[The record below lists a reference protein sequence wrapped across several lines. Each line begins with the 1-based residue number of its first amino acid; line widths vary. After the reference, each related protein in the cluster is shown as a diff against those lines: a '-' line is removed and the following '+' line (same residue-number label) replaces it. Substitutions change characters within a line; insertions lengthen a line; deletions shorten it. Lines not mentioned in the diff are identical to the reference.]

1 MSEPTRDL
9 PARLINRRG
18 FAVSVLG
25 FGGASIGNL
34 YRPTG
39 DDEAT
44 AAVDEAWAG
53 GIRYYDTAPH
63 YGLGLSE
70 RRLGE
75 ALRGKPRDEYVLST
89 KVGRLLVPN
98 PAPTGSD
105 LEAGGFAVHDD
116 LLRQFD
122 YSRDGVLRSLEGSLD
137 RLGVERIDI
146 VYVHDPE
153 NHMDDAIAHAFPALC
168 DLRDQG
174 VVKAIGAGMNHVAP
188 LRRIV
193 AEADVDVLMV
203 AGRWTLL
210 DRSAAPLLEE
220 CAARDVAV
228 VDAAPFNSGLL
239 ARSWPTGGHF
249 DYAEASAETVARA
262 QQLAKLCADAGV
274 ELPAAAMQFPLRDPV
289 VVSVVS
295 GMRNATQVGE
305 SLARVTAPIPEE
317 LWQQLA

>member
-228 VDAAPFNSGLL
+228 VDAISTTRRHRPKPSH
-239 ARSWPTGGHF
+239 ARSSSRSCAPTPASNCRLPRCSSRSAIRSWSAWYRACATRPRSVSRWP
-249 DYAEASAETVARA
+249 A
-262 QQLAKLCADAGV
+262 
-274 ELPAAAMQFPLRDPV
+274 
-289 VVSVVS
+289 
-295 GMRNATQVGE
+295 
-305 SLARVTAPIPEE
+305 
-317 LWQQLA
+317 